1 MRIVVKIGT
10 STLTHSTGRLN
21 IRRVEQ
27 LCKVLAD
34 IANAGHDLIVVSSGA
49 IGLGVGKMNLKDK
62 PKDMPT
68 KQAAAAVGQC
78 ELMYLY
84 DKLFSQYNHYV
95 AQILITA
102 YDFDNEEHLHN
113 FQQTIDRL
121 VNLGVIP
128 VINENDTIVT
138 DEISVGDNDTL
149 GAKVAKIIAADE
161 LIILSDIDG
170 VYTSNPKTDSDAK
183 LIKVITEITPEIQ
196 QLAGDKGSELG
207 TGGMITKINA
217 AEIAMAAGI
226 DVVIANGANP
236 DNLYKIVDG
245 ERIGTRFIGKKSY
258 LVQILRDFNLGYKM
272 EKRFWYYDKDE

>member
-121 VNLGVIP
+121 VNLCVIP

-258 LVQILRDFNLGYKM
+258 LV
-272 EKRFWYYDKDE
+272 